1 MNAFYSKTFPFI
13 YVLYEPIMFFN
24 RLIIFSIFEPNRNVN
39 QLMTYIWQHKNWPK
53 FTYSVDELQEISI
66 SFAQEFGLV
75 NGLVLGLN
83 EESKQEALLEL
94 LISEAI
100 KTSEIEGEYLSRED
114 VMSSIKNNLGL
125 QNSMPVKD
133 KKASGIAKL
142 MTEVNQ
148 HKDQKLTIEILCYW
162 HKILLEHNSKINAG
176 FWRAGVEPMQVVSGA
191 YGSEEV
197 YYEAPPSNRVPM
209 EMEQFF
215 KWYHQP
221 ELPVK
226 DDISKAILKS
236 AIAHLYF
243 ETIHPFEDG
252 NGRIGRA
259 LAELTLSQ
267 MIKSPVLLSLSK
279 TIEKGKKQYYEQ
291 LMVGQRDLDITEWIN
306 YFARVILDAQ
316 IDAKE
321 LVQFTLLKAKF
332 FDRNREQLN
341 ERQLKVI
348 NRMFENGVD
357 GFEGGMTAKKYMA
370 ITKTSKATATR
381 DLQYLQEIGVF
392 IQEGAGRSVRY
403 GLLLLL

>member
-1 MNAFYSKTFPFI
+1 
-13 YVLYEPIMFFN
+13 
-24 RLIIFSIFEPNRNVN
+24 
-39 QLMTYIWQHKNWPK
+39 MTYIWQHKNWPK
-53 FTYSVDELQEISI
+53 FTYSVDKLQEISI
-66 SFAQEFGLV
+66 SFAQEIGLV

-83 EESKQEALLEL
+83 EELKQEALLEL

-100 KTSEIEGEYLSRED
+100 KTSEIEGEYMSRED

-125 QNSMPVKD
+125 QKYVSVKD
-133 KKASGIAKL
+133 KRASGIANL
-142 MTEVNQ
+142 MIEVNQ
-148 HKDQKLTIEILCYW
+148 SIDQGLTIEMLYYW
-162 HKILLEHNSKINAG
+162 HKLLLEYNSKINAG
-176 FWRAGVEPMQVVSGA
+176 VCRKGEEPMQVVSGA
-191 YGSEEV
+191 FDKEEV
-197 YYEAPPSNRVPM
+197 HYEAPPSNRVPK
-209 EMEQFF
+209 EIDQFI

-226 DDISKAILKS
+226 DDISKSILKT

-259 LAELTLSQ
+259 LAEFTLSQ
-267 MIKSPVLLSLSK
+267 TLKSPVILSLSK

-291 LMVGQRDLDITEWIN
+291 LKCAQRDLDITEWIN
-306 YFARVILDAQ
+306 YFAQVILDAQ

-332 FDRNREQLN
+332 FDRYHEQLN
-341 ERQLKVI
+341 ERQLKAI

-381 DLQYLQEIGVF
+381 DLQHLQEIGVF

-403 GLLLLL
+403 QLEL